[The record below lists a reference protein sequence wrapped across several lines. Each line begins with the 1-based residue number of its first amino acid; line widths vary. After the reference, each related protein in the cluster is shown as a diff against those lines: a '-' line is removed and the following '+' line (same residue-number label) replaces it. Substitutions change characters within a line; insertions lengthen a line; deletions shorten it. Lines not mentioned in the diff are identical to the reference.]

1 MRSWLRDKNKLPA
14 SILAERQLGSL
25 LGICSRSEKREP
37 QRAFWIFSGKW
48 DSNCNL
54 TRLALYCSM
63 NKKKMPIFW
72 MNRFLYTRF
81 YSYEC

>member
-37 QRAFWIFSGKW
+37 QRAFWIFSGK
-48 DSNCNL
+48 
-54 TRLALYCSM
+54 
-63 NKKKMPIFW
+63 
-72 MNRFLYTRF
+72 
-81 YSYEC
+81 